1 MTETLTLKGL
11 DADNPLAFLAALG
24 TLRALS
30 QAWPDA
36 TVRLH
41 WGLTDGALRPLLTL
55 PAGTNEQGILD
66 TLIDQ
71 LRGLIDNSALT
82 FAKDLAVAR
91 QIFRDAARCAYDRA
105 TFGSHVAAEFI
116 AAFGCD
122 ALADAKTGIVQD
134 TAWRTMSGAGHQH
147 FLEFMCTLA
156 SDTSIEQLAAALF
169 APWRYCDPGPS
180 LRWDPVDDRRYA
192 LRWNEPS
199 GDPIR
204 TVRGANALAILGLPL
219 FPTQPLG
226 VTLGTTGFSRIPRKT
241 FFTWPIWEDPLPLDV
256 VRALL
261 GLREL
266 QLHGDTSPHE
276 RLQARERLRA
286 RGVIEVFHSQR
297 ITQGKYRNFTSGVP
311 V

>member
-11 DADNPLAFLAALG
+11 DAANPLGFLAAIG
-24 TLRALS
+24 TLSALS

-36 TVRLH
+36 NVRLH
-41 WGLTDGALRPLLTL
+41 WALIDGALRPFLTL
-55 PAGTNEQGILD
+55 PAGINEQDILD
-66 TLIDQ
+66 ALLDQ
-71 LRGLIDNSALT
+71 LRCLIDNSALT
-82 FAKDLAVAR
+82 FAKDLAVPREA
-91 QIFRDAARCAYDRA
+91 FRDAANCAYQRA
-105 TFGSHVAAEFI
+105 TVESHVAADFI

-122 ALADAKTGIVQD
+122 ALADPKTGIVQD

-147 FLEFMCTLA
+147 FLGFMCALV
-156 SDTSIEQLAAALF
+156 SDTTIDQLRAALF
-169 APWRYCDPGPS
+169 APWCYSDPGPS

-226 VTLGTTGFSRIPRKT
+226 AKLGTTGFCGIRRNDT

-256 VRALL
+256 VRSLL
-261 GLREL
+261 AMREL
-266 QLHGDTSPHE
+266 QGDS
-276 RLQARERLRA
+276 RARERLRA
-286 RGVIEVFHSQR
+286 RGVIEVFQSQR
-297 ITQGKYRNFTSGVP
+297 ITQGKYRNFTNGVP
-311 V
+311 M